1 MKVTH
6 LNCSDISGGAARAAY
21 RIHHALRQQGID
33 SHMCVANAQ
42 AGDWTVTGPQS
53 KWSKALSKLRPL
65 LGALCSKSLSSGNST
80 FNSLAIL
87 PSNRSKNLNA
97 SDSDVIHLHW
107 VNDEMMSIADIARLN
122 KPIVWTLHDMWAFSG
137 AEHYPE
143 HQRWQAGYT
152 KENRPDSERGLDVN
166 RWVWQ
171 RKRKHWQRPFHI
183 VTPSHWLAD
192 CVRKSVLMGDWPLT
206 VIPNAIDTQKW
217 SPVDKALARQLL
229 HLPEDVPLLLF
240 GAIGGVSD
248 FRKGF
253 DLLQASLLHLQGL
266 MPDLELLVLG
276 QLAPKKPQGFGFP
289 MHYTGHLHDD
299 VSLRLFYSAADAIV
313 VPSRQDNLPNAGV
326 ESLACGTPVIAFD
339 TCGLPDIVRH
349 KHSGYLARAFDIED
363 LALGI
368 QWVMQDEKRTDE
380 LSQNARADA
389 VARFSYSIVADQYSR
404 LYQSLVSS
412 V

>member
-1 MKVTH
+1 MKVIQ
-6 LNCSDISGGAARAAY
+6 LNHSDINGGAARAAY

-33 SHMCVANAQ
+33 SRMCVANAQ

-53 KWSKALSKLRPL
+53 KWAKALSKLRPL
-65 LGALCSKSLSSGNST
+65 LGALCSKPLSSGNSA

-87 PSNRSKNLNA
+87 PSNRSKSFNA

-107 VNDEMMSIADIARLN
+107 VNDEMMSIADIGRLN

-137 AEHYPE
+137 AEHYPA
-143 HQRWQAGYT
+143 HQRWREGYT

-171 RKRKHWQRPFHI
+171 RKRKHWRRPFHI

-192 CVRKSVLMGDWPLT
+192 CVRKSQLMGDWPLT
-206 VIPNAIDTQKW
+206 VIPNAIDTETW
-217 SPVDKALARQLL
+217 CPVDKTLARQLL

-248 FRKGF
+248 SRKGF

-266 MPDLELLVLG
+266 LPDLELLVLG
-276 QLAPKKPQGFGFP
+276 QLAPEKPQEFGFP

-368 QWVMQDEKRTDE
+368 QWVMQDEKRLDE

-389 VARFSYSIVADQYSR
+389 IARFSNAIVADQYSR
-404 LYQSLVSS
+404 LYQSLLPFD
-412 V
+412 